1 MDLLPHLRRS
11 ERLCLLR
18 IGEVSS
24 LREGL
29 LVDGVEQ
36 VVSATQTLSTQSV
49 VTSIPLP
56 LGVSGTVDLPN
67 TAMSIAM
74 LKRCGCQFQR
84 DRDALLSSLSI
95 CERVIN
101 EESGISVSIKQED
114 CVADSFNFSTPIVPA
129 LDEIVQLLRVRI
141 FGYDVPSSED
151 VLIIDEV
158 ARCKDIFV
166 TRSELFGL
174 INDWGVYECRT
185 HWIVKEFVSTLI
197 NDSAWG
203 ALLGSSRGELSIGA
217 DNHFFVLIRDP
228 SAPSLVR
235 FNRLLSR
242 QNGYHGNVYT
252 LLSSTSTIKE
262 LLVGRVE

>member
-1 MDLLPHLRRS
+1 MDLLHNLRRS
-11 ERLCLLR
+11 ERLRLLH

-29 LVDGVEQ
+29 HVVGVEQ
-36 VVSATQTLSTQSV
+36 IVSDTQSLSTQSV
-49 VTSIPLP
+49 VTSTPLP
-56 LGVSGTVDLPN
+56 IGVSRTVDLPI

-74 LKRCGCQFQR
+74 LKRCGCQYQR
-84 DRDALLSSLSI
+84 DRDSLLSSLSI
-95 CERVIN
+95 CERVFN
-101 EESGISVSIKQED
+101 EESGISVSIKQEE
-114 CVADSFNFSTPIVPA
+114 CVADSFNFSIPIVPA

-141 FGYDVPSSED
+141 FGYDVPRLED

-174 INDWGVYECRT
+174 INDWGAYECCT
-185 HWIVKEFVSTLI
+185 HWIVKEYVSSLF

-217 DNHFFVLIRDP
+217 ENHYLVLIRDP
-228 SAPSLVR
+228 SAPSLTR

-242 QNGYHGNVYT
+242 QNGCHGDTYT

-262 LLVGRVE
+262 LLVGR

>member
-1 MDLLPHLRRS
+1 MDLLHNLRRS
-11 ERLCLLR
+11 ERLRLLH

-24 LREGL
+24 LTLREGL
-29 LVDGVEQ
+29 PVVGVEQ
-36 VVSATQTLSTQSV
+36 IVSDTQTLSTQSV
-49 VTSIPLP
+49 VTSTPLP
-56 LGVSGTVDLPN
+56 IGVSRTVDLPI

-74 LKRCGCQFQR
+74 LKRCGCQYQR
-84 DRDALLSSLSI
+84 DRDSLLSSLSI
-95 CERVIN
+95 CERVFN
-101 EESGISVSIKQED
+101 EESGISVSIKQEE
-114 CVADSFNFSTPIVPA
+114 CVADSFNFSIPIVPA
-129 LDEIVQLLRVRI
+129 LDEIVQLLRGRI
-141 FGYDVPSSED
+141 FGYDVPRLED

-174 INDWGVYECRT
+174 INDWGAYECCT
-185 HWIVKEFVSTLI
+185 HWIVKEYVSSLF

-217 DNHFFVLIRDP
+217 ENHYLVLIRDP
-228 SAPSLVR
+228 SAPSLTR

-242 QNGYHGNVYT
+242 QNGCHGDTYT

-262 LLVGRVE
+262 LLVGR

>member
-1 MDLLPHLRRS
+1 MDLLHNLRRS
-11 ERLCLLR
+11 ERLRLLH

-29 LVDGVEQ
+29 PVVGVEQ
-36 VVSATQTLSTQSV
+36 IVSDTQSLSTQSV
-49 VTSIPLP
+49 VTSTPLP
-56 LGVSGTVDLPN
+56 IGVSRTVDLPI

-74 LKRCGCQFQR
+74 LKRCGCQYQR
-84 DRDALLSSLSI
+84 DRDSLLSSLSI
-95 CERVIN
+95 CERVFN
-101 EESGISVSIKQED
+101 EESGISVSIKQEE
-114 CVADSFNFSTPIVPA
+114 CVADSFNFSIPIVPA

-141 FGYDVPSSED
+141 FGYDVPRLED

-174 INDWGVYECRT
+174 INDWGAYECCT
-185 HWIVKEFVSTLI
+185 HWIVKEYVSSLF

-217 DNHFFVLIRDP
+217 ENHYLVLIRDP
-228 SAPSLVR
+228 SAPSLTR

-242 QNGYHGNVYT
+242 QNGCHGDTYT

-262 LLVGRVE
+262 LLVGR